1 MGGAFERVTGGVV
14 TCATRG
20 TGRVSGHA
28 DPRSVR
34 VEERAIAG
42 AELGQG
48 GSVGAGKGEFLSLD
62 RRGIGLEDG
71 FFLDL
76 ADCSLHRGGVKVC
89 EGGLVGGRVHSGGSV
104 GPPESR
110 WDTDGRKMDMLRRA
124 RVHESPTRKEPAAES
139 LSLST
144 ICFL

>member
-1 MGGAFERVTGGVV
+1 MV

-20 TGRVSGHA
+20 TVRVSGHA
-28 DPRSVR
+28 DRRSVR

-48 GSVGAGKGEFLSLD
+48 GSVGVGKGEFLTLD

-89 EGGLVGGRVHSGGSV
+89 EGGLVGGRVHSGRG
-104 GPPESR
+104 GQWAHPRACGTRTGGKWTCCAEPESMNR
-110 WDTDGRKMDMLRRA
+110 QQGKSRLQ
-124 RVHESPTRKEPAAES
+124 S
-139 LSLST
+139 LCHSRLSVS
-144 ICFL
+144 FE

>member
-1 MGGAFERVTGGVV
+1 MTGGVV

-28 DPRSVR
+28 DRRSVR

-48 GSVGAGKGEFLSLD
+48 GSVGVGKGEFLTLD

-89 EGGLVGGRVHSGGSV
+89 EGGLVGGRVHSGRG
-104 GPPESR
+104 GQWAHPRACGTRTGGKWTCCADPES
-110 WDTDGRKMDMLRRA
+110 K
-124 RVHESPTRKEPAAES
+124 SSTRKDPAAES